1 MKPDRSW
8 VTRASAS
15 LAVVA
20 ASVAVLLI
28 PGAST
33 ASTAADPAGCPA
45 ADPISIA
52 AAECESTTPVVPS
65 LDPQWSEDFVPPPES
80 KVRTSAP
87 AACRSVSAVFYTETD
102 WLRLAQ
108 KMRANPS
115 ACADYYVS
123 IPPLAADKTKLRNG
137 EAAKIRALGPQMHA
151 VAEANVTGWT
161 SWVNAGNGTWYD
173 AGVEMRNRM
182 IAAGF
187 DVGAGDIWGLNELS
201 SAVRTATGN
210 ARANMRDFIRG
221 LATAGGNGPL
231 VKGVVWTIGIGQPT
245 ANLTT
250 YRRNL
255 EGWLQDPAFWN
266 DVNQYV
272 AYWSQEVFGD
282 VRNWAVP
289 GTDNATRRDR
299 LVEYLEQVS
308 VLSQAAPAEN
318 ADMTATLEA
327 ADAPLANAAWAWTS
341 GFGYT
346 LSPVTQ
352 MEAYVSSQVYAL
364 RNYQSR
370 APWLSGDAFGFAWS
384 PQNLA
389 ALGLTPSQFTIQTAA
404 LLDRLAAAIHDTD
417 VPTDDPGSAAC
428 GSDGSLC
435 ATDIAGASFNLG
447 WQIFGTWVPSV
458 LDSTETTAED
468 TPVAIPLV
476 ATGGGGTLTF
486 TIVTPPQH
494 GTLTADTT
502 GALETYTPAP
512 DYNGTD
518 LFTFKAFDGLVTSR
532 VATMQIAITPVNDA
546 PTVTLDQPL
555 PVGEGSP
562 VTLTAHGADVDGD
575 ALTYTWTTDV
585 GTLTPSGPTT
595 TLVADGGPATAHV
608 TVTADDGNGGTAT
621 ASVDVV
627 VENVP
632 PTVDAGPNLAAT
644 WGIPLSIAGAA
655 TDPSAADTAAGLQAS
670 WDFGDASPA
679 AAGFAV
685 SHAYANPGTYTA
697 TLTATDKDGGIG
709 TGTATVTVGPRPATV
724 EYAGPAGLEA
734 SSAHVAA
741 RLVDALD
748 GTTARLAGH
757 AVTITVGA
765 GTCEGTTDATGVA
778 RCVIDASSAPLGPAT
793 ATVSFAGDDLYAAA
807 GAVTA
812 PVVLYA
818 LPTGGTFVVGDLA
831 VAHDV
836 VFWSPLW
843 WLVNP
848 TSSGWAPPTFFGF
861 ASTTAPACGANWT
874 ASPLFDHVAKKV
886 PAWTAVIVAS
896 KVTKSGSTIHGD
908 AARIVVVHTRG
919 FNPLL
924 GGWGTVV
931 ATVC

>member
-1 MKPDRSW
+1 MSPYRPW
-8 VTRASAS
+8 VVRAPAL
-15 LAVVA
+15 LAVAAAVVLAIPAGTA
-20 ASVAVLLI
+20 AS
-28 PGAST
+28 
-33 ASTAADPAGCPA
+33 DPPACPA
-45 ADPISIA
+45 PDPISIA

-65 LDPQWSEDFVPPPES
+65 LDPEWSADFTPPPMPR
-80 KVRTSAP
+80 VRALT
-87 AACRSVSAVFYTETD
+87 AATCRPLSAVFYTETD

-161 SWVNAGNGTWYD
+161 NWVNAGNGTWYD

-187 DVGAGDIWGLNELS
+187 DVSAGDIWGLNEIS
-201 SAVRTATGN
+201 SAVRTGTGN

-245 ANLTT
+245 ANLTV

-255 EGWLQDPAFWN
+255 EGWLQDPGFWS

-327 ADAPLANAAWAWTS
+327 TEAPLANAAWAWTS

-346 LSPVTQ
+346 LAPVTQ

-364 RNYQSR
+364 RNYQSL
-370 APWLSGDAFGFAWS
+370 APWLSSDAFGFAWS

-389 ALGLTPSQFTIQTAA
+389 ALGLTASQFTTQTAA

-435 ATDIAGASFNLG
+435 AADIAGASFNLG

-458 LDSTETTAED
+458 LDSTTTTAED

-476 ATGGGGTLTF
+476 ATGGGGPLTF

-494 GTLTADTT
+494 GTLTADPTT
-502 GALETYTPAP
+502 SAIQTYTPAP

-518 LFTFKAFDGLVTSR
+518 SFTYKAFDGLVTSR
-532 VATMQIAITPVNDA
+532 VATMQIAITPVNDP
-546 PTVTLDQPL
+546 PTVTLDQPA

-562 VTLTAHGADVDGD
+562 MTLTAHGADVDAD

-585 GTLTPSGPTT
+585 GTLTPSGPTA
-595 TLVADGGPATAHV
+595 TLVADDGPATAHV

-621 ASVDVV
+621 AAVTVV
-627 VENVP
+627 VDNVP

-644 WGIPLSIAGAA
+644 WGVPLSIAGAA
-655 TDPSAADTAAGLQAS
+655 TDPSAADTQAGLQAS
-670 WDFGDASPA
+670 WDFADGSPTA
-679 AAGFAV
+679 TGFAA
-685 SHAYANPGTYTA
+685 SHTYANPGTYTA
-697 TLTATDKDGGIG
+697 TLTVTDKDGGTG

-724 EYAGPAGLEA
+724 EYAGPGRAA
-734 SSAHVAA
+734 SVLGARRRTARRRARRDDRAA
-741 RLVDALD
+741 R
-748 GTTARLAGH
+748 RP
-757 AVTITVGA
+757 
-765 GTCEGTTDATGVA
+765 
-778 RCVIDASSAPLGPAT
+778 RP
-793 ATVSFAGDDLYAAA
+793 
-807 GAVTA
+807 
-812 PVVLYA
+812 
-818 LPTGGTFVVGDLA
+818 
-831 VAHDV
+831 
-836 VFWSPLW
+836 
-843 WLVNP
+843 
-848 TSSGWAPPTFFGF
+848 
-861 ASTTAPACGANWT
+861 
-874 ASPLFDHVAKKV
+874 
-886 PAWTAVIVAS
+886 
-896 KVTKSGSTIHGD
+896 
-908 AARIVVVHTRG
+908 
-919 FNPLL
+919 
-924 GGWGTVV
+924 
-931 ATVC
+931 

>member
-1 MKPDRSW
+1 MSLYRPW
-8 VTRASAS
+8 VVRAPAL
-15 LAVVA
+15 LAVAAAVVLAIPAGTA
-20 ASVAVLLI
+20 AS
-28 PGAST
+28 
-33 ASTAADPAGCPA
+33 DPPACPA
-45 ADPISIA
+45 PDPISIA

-65 LDPQWSEDFVPPPES
+65 LDPEWSADFTPPAMPQ
-80 KVRTSAP
+80 VRSLTA
-87 AACRSVSAVFYTETD
+87 AACRPLSAVFYTETD
-102 WLRLAQ
+102 WLRFAQ

-115 ACADYYVS
+115 SCADYYVS
-123 IPPLAADKTKLRNG
+123 IPPLAADKTRLRNG

-161 SWVNAGNGTWYD
+161 NWVNAGNGTWYD

-187 DVGAGDIWGLNELS
+187 DVSAGDIWGLNEIS

-245 ANLTT
+245 ANLTV

-255 EGWLQDPAFWN
+255 EGWLQDPGFWG

-282 VRNWAVP
+282 IRNWAVP
-289 GTDNATRRDR
+289 GADNATRRDR

-327 ADAPLANAAWAWTS
+327 TEAPLANAAWAFTS

-346 LSPVTQ
+346 LAPVTQ

-370 APWLSGDAFGFAWS
+370 APWLSSDAFGFAWS

-389 ALGLTPSQFTIQTAA
+389 ALGLTASQFTTQTAA

-428 GSDGSLC
+428 GGDGSLC
-435 ATDIAGASFNLG
+435 AADIAGASFNLG

-458 LDSTETTAED
+458 LDSTTTTAED

-476 ATGGGGTLTF
+476 ATGGGGPLTF

-494 GTLTADTT
+494 GTLTADST
-502 GALETYTPAP
+502 GALPTYTPAP

-518 LFTFKAFDGLVTSR
+518 SFTFKAFDGLVTSR
-532 VATMQIAITPVNDA
+532 VATMQIAITPVNDP

-585 GTLTPSGPTT
+585 GTLTPSGLTAS
-595 TLVADGGPATAHV
+595 LVVDDGPATANV
-608 TVTADDGNGGTAT
+608 TVTADDGNGGTTT
-621 ASVDVV
+621 AAVTVEVD
-627 VENVP
+627 NVA
-632 PTVDAGPNLAAT
+632 PTVNAGPSLAAT
-644 WGIPLSIAGAA
+644 WGVPLSIAGAA
-655 TDPSAADTAAGLQAS
+655 TDPSTADTQAGLQAS
-670 WDFGDASPA
+670 WDFGDGSPTT
-679 AAGFAV
+679 AGFAV
-685 SHAYANPGTYTA
+685 SHTYANPGTYTA
-697 TLTATDKDGGIG
+697 TLTATDKNGGAG
-709 TGTATVTVGPRPATV
+709 TGKATVTVGPRPATV
-724 EYAGPAGLEA
+724 EYAGPAGLQA
-734 SSAHVAA
+734 SSPHVAA

-748 GTTARLAGH
+748 ATTAQLAGH
-757 AVTITVGA
+757 AVTISLGA
-765 GTCEGTTDATGVA
+765 GSCSGTTDVTGVA
-778 RCVIDASSAPLGPAT
+778 RCVIDASSAPLGPST
-793 ATVSFAGDDLYAAA
+793 VTVSFAGDDLYAAA
-807 GAVTA
+807 GPVTA
-812 PVVLYA
+812 PVVLYE

-831 VAHDV
+831 AAHDV
-836 VFWSPLW
+836 LFWSPIW

-848 TSSGWAPPTFFGF
+848 TSGGWAPASFFGF
-861 ASTTAPACGANWT
+861 ASTTAPACGASWT

-886 PAWTAVIVAS
+886 PAWTAVIVTS
-896 KVTKSGSTIHGD
+896 RVTKSGSTIHGNT
-908 AARIVVVHTRG
+908 ARIVVVHTGG
-919 FNPLL
+919 FHPLL
-924 GGWGTVV
+924 AGWGTVA